1 MKKRKSSLSMSKVL
15 VISTGKNHSLEL
27 NHSQNEFKMLLHEID
42 LEVVEFF
49 SQNIETIDKGT
60 YIGVG
65 KLQEVAA
72 YYHQYNE
79 ENPDDPISLIACNF
93 ELSGLQKKNISRITC
108 AEIIDRTFVILDI
121 FEKNAKTREA
131 KLQVSIARLQY
142 LKNHLIDEH
151 ASYSQVT
158 SGSGHNKGKGEKQI
172 ELSRRQ
178 INNAINQ
185 KKKELESIKLSRRNS
200 RTARLNNPIPKICIV
215 GYTNAGKST
224 LMNRLVSLGKE
235 DKTVLEKN
243 ALFATLETATRGIS
257 VFGYPSFFLTDTVGF
272 ISNLPVYLIDAFRS
286 TLEEIKEADLLVQ
299 VVDISDPFKE
309 EEIETTKSIIKDLE
323 ADNVPMINIYNKYD
337 LLAGSTNFLP
347 KEDELIVSLLNED
360 DVIDALKFIVSNVTK
375 NWEKRTISLPYSVDF
390 VTFSKENYVISKIE
404 KEDCYVCEV
413 FLNPAFK
420 YKYLID

>member
-1 MKKRKSSLSMSKVL
+1 MSKVL
-15 VISTGKNHSLEL
+15 VISTGKNHSIEL

-49 SQNIETIDKGT
+49 SQNIETIDKAT
-60 YIGVG
+60 YVGVG
-65 KLQEVAA
+65 KLNELAS

-79 ENPDDPISLIACNF
+79 ENPDDPLVLIACNF
-93 ELSGLQKKNISRITC
+93 ELSGLQKKNIARITG

-185 KKKELESIKLSRRNS
+185 KKKELESIKLARRNS
-200 RTARLNNPIPKICIV
+200 RVSRLNNPIPKICIV

-224 LMNRLVSLGKE
+224 LMNRLVSLSKE

-257 VFGYPSFFLTDTVGF
+257 IFGYPSFFLTDTVGF

-299 VVDISDPFKE
+299 VVDVSDPFKE
-309 EEIETTKSIIKDLE
+309 EEIATTKSIIKDLG
-323 ADNVPMINIYNKYD
+323 ADSIPMINLYNKYD
-337 LLAGSTNFLP
+337 LLAGNANFLP
-347 KEDELIVSLLNED
+347 KEDELIVTLLNDED
-360 DVIDALKFIVSNVTK
+360 VLEALRFIVSNVTK

>member
-1 MKKRKSSLSMSKVL
+1 MDKVI
-15 VISTGKNHSLEL
+15 VISIGKSNSLEL
-27 NHSQNEFKMLLHEID
+27 NHAQSEFAMLLKEINC
-42 LEVVEFF
+42 EVISYF
-49 SQNIETIDKGT
+49 SQNLENIDKGT
-60 YIGVG
+60 FLGVG
-65 KLQEVAA
+65 KLYEVASF
-72 YYHQYNE
+72 YKSYNE
-79 ENPDDPISLIACNF
+79 EHPDDQIAFIACNF
-93 ELSGLQKKNISRITC
+93 ELSGLQKKNISEITG

-121 FEKNAKTREA
+121 FEKNAKTKEA
-131 KLQVSIARLQY
+131 KLQVAIARLQY
-142 LKNHLIDEH
+142 LKNHLINEK

-185 KKKELESIKLSRRNS
+185 KKKELESIKLSRRNM
-200 RTARLNNPIPKICIV
+200 RAARINNPIPHICIV

-224 LMNRLVSLGKE
+224 LMNRLVSLSKE

-243 ALFATLETATRGIS
+243 ALFATLETATRSIS

-272 ISNLPVYLIDAFRS
+272 ISHLPIYLVDAFRS

-309 EEIETTKSIIKDLE
+309 EEIATTKQIVKDLE
-323 ADNVPMINIYNKYD
+323 ADNIPMINIYNKYD
-337 LLAGSTNFLP
+337 LLGGPANFLP
-347 KEDELIVSLLNED
+347 EENELMVSLLDEED
-360 DVIDALKFIVSNVTK
+360 VLETLKFIVSNVTK
-375 NWEKRTISLPYSVDF
+375 SWERRIITLPYSIDYA
-390 VTFSKENYVISKIE
+390 TFSKENYVLSKIE
-404 KEDCYVCEV
+404 KEDGYTCDV

>member
-1 MKKRKSSLSMSKVL
+1 MDKVL

-27 NHSQNEFKMLLHEID
+27 NHAQNEFKMLLNEIN
-42 LEVVEFF
+42 LEVVEYF
-49 SQNIETIDKGT
+49 SQNIETIDKAT

-72 YYHQYNE
+72 YYQQYNE
-79 ENPDDPISLIACNF
+79 ENPEDPITLIACNF

-142 LKNHLIDEH
+142 LKNHLIDEK

-185 KKKELESIKLSRRNS
+185 RKKELETIKLSRRNS
-200 RTARLNNPIPKICIV
+200 RVSRLNNPIPKICIV

-224 LMNRLVSLGKE
+224 LMNRLVSLSKE

-272 ISNLPVYLIDAFRS
+272 ISHLPIYLIDAFRS

-309 EEIETTKSIIKDLE
+309 EEIATTKSIIKDLE
-323 ADNVPMINIYNKYD
+323 ADNIPMINIYNKYD
-337 LLAGSTNFLP
+337 LLGGSANFIP
-347 KEDELIVSLLNED
+347 KEDELMVSLLNEE
-360 DVIDALKFIVSNVTK
+360 DVIEALRFIVSNVTK
-375 NWEKRTISLPYSVDF
+375 NWEKRTISLPYSIDF

>member
-1 MKKRKSSLSMSKVL
+1 MKKVL
-15 VISTGKNHSLEL
+15 VISVGKKHSLEL
-27 NHSQNEFKMLLHEID
+27 NHSQNEFKLLLHEIE

-49 SQNIETIDKGT
+49 SQSIDSIDKAT
-60 YIGVG
+60 YVGIG
-65 KLQEVAA
+65 KINEVAA
-72 YYHQYNE
+72 FYRQYNE
-79 ENPDDPISLIACNF
+79 DNPDDPILLIACNF
-93 ELSGLQKKNISRITC
+93 ELSGLQKKNISQYTG

-142 LKNHLIDEH
+142 LKNHLVNER

-200 RTARLNNPIPKICIV
+200 RTSRLNNPIPKICIV

-224 LMNRLVSLGKE
+224 LMNRLVSLSKE
-235 DKTVLEKN
+235 DKTVLEKD
-243 ALFATLETATRGIS
+243 ALFATLETATRAIS
-257 VFGYPSFFLTDTVGF
+257 IYGYPSFFLTDTVGF
-272 ISNLPVYLIDAFRS
+272 ISHLPIYLVDAFRS

-299 VVDISDPFKE
+299 VIDISDPFKE
-309 EEIETTKSIIKDLE
+309 EEITTTKGIIKDLG
-323 ADNVPMINIYNKYD
+323 ADNVPMVNIYNKYD
-337 LLAGSTNFLP
+337 LLAGGTNFIP
-347 KEDELIVSLLNED
+347 QEDELIVSLLNKD
-360 DVIDALKFIVSNVTK
+360 DVIDALRFIVSNVTK
-375 NWEKRTISLPYSVDF
+375 KWEKRIISLPYSVDYA
-390 VTFSKENYVISKIE
+390 TFSKENYVISKIE

>member
-1 MKKRKSSLSMSKVL
+1 MDKVL

-27 NHSQNEFKMLLHEID
+27 NHAQNEFKMLLHEIN
-42 LEVVEFF
+42 LEVVEYF
-49 SQNIETIDKGT
+49 SQNIDTIDKAT

-65 KLQEVAA
+65 KLQEVAT
-72 YYHQYNE
+72 YYQQYNE
-79 ENPDDPISLIACNF
+79 ENPEDPITLIACNF

-108 AEIIDRTFVILDI
+108 AEIIDITFVILDI

-142 LKNHLIDEH
+142 LKNHLIDEK

-185 KKKELESIKLSRRNS
+185 RKKELETIKLSRRNS
-200 RTARLNNPIPKICIV
+200 RVSRLNNPIPKICIV

-224 LMNRLVSLGKE
+224 LMNRLVSLSKE

-272 ISNLPVYLIDAFRS
+272 ISHLPIYLIDAFRS

-309 EEIETTKSIIKDLE
+309 EEIATTKSIIKDLE
-323 ADNVPMINIYNKYD
+323 ADNIPMINIYNKYD
-337 LLAGSTNFLP
+337 LLGGSANFIP
-347 KEDELIVSLLNED
+347 KEDELMVSLLNEE
-360 DVIDALKFIVSNVTK
+360 DVIESLKFIVSNVTK
-375 NWEKRTISLPYSVDF
+375 NWEKRTISLPYSIDF

-404 KEDCYVCEV
+404 KEDCYVCDV

>member
-1 MKKRKSSLSMSKVL
+1 MDKVL

-27 NHSQNEFKMLLHEID
+27 NHAQNEFKMLLHEIN
-42 LEVVEFF
+42 LEVVEYF
-49 SQNIETIDKGT
+49 SQNIETIDKAT

-72 YYHQYNE
+72 YYQQYNE
-79 ENPDDPISLIACNF
+79 ENPEDPITLIACNF

-142 LKNHLIDEH
+142 LKNHLIDEK

-185 KKKELESIKLSRRNS
+185 RKKELETIKLSRRNS
-200 RTARLNNPIPKICIV
+200 RVSRLNNPIPKICIV

-224 LMNRLVSLGKE
+224 LMNRLVSLSKE

-272 ISNLPVYLIDAFRS
+272 ISHLPIYLIDAFRS
-286 TLEEIKEADLLVQ
+286 TLEEINEADLLVQ

-309 EEIETTKSIIKDLE
+309 EEIATTKSIIKDLE
-323 ADNVPMINIYNKYD
+323 ADNIPMINIYNKYD
-337 LLAGSTNFLP
+337 LLGGSANFIP
-347 KEDELIVSLLNED
+347 KEDELMVSLLNEE
-360 DVIDALKFIVSNVTK
+360 DVVEALRFIVSNVTK
-375 NWEKRTISLPYSVDF
+375 NWEKRTISLPYSIDF

>member
-1 MKKRKSSLSMSKVL
+1 MDKVL

-27 NHSQNEFKMLLHEID
+27 NHAQNEFKMLLNEIN
-42 LEVVEFF
+42 LEVVEYF
-49 SQNIETIDKGT
+49 SQNIDTIDKAT

-72 YYHQYNE
+72 YYQQYNE
-79 ENPDDPISLIACNF
+79 ENPEDQITLIACNF

-108 AEIIDRTFVILDI
+108 AGIIDRTFVILDI

-142 LKNHLIDEH
+142 LKNHLIDEK

-185 KKKELESIKLSRRNS
+185 RKKELETIKLSRRNS
-200 RTARLNNPIPKICIV
+200 RVSRLNNPIPKICIV

-224 LMNRLVSLGKE
+224 LMNRLVSLSKE

-243 ALFATLETATRGIS
+243 ALFATLETVTRGIS

-272 ISNLPVYLIDAFRS
+272 ISHLPIYLIDAFRS

-309 EEIETTKSIIKDLE
+309 EEIATTKSIIKDLE
-323 ADNVPMINIYNKYD
+323 ADNIPMINIYNKYD
-337 LLAGSTNFLP
+337 LLGGSANFIP
-347 KEDELIVSLLNED
+347 KEDELMVSLLNEE
-360 DVIDALKFIVSNVTK
+360 DVVEALRFIVSNVTK
-375 NWEKRTISLPYSVDF
+375 NWEKRTISLPYSIDF

>member
-309 EEIETTKSIIKDLE
+309 EEIETTKSIIRDLE
-323 ADNVPMINIYNKYD
+323 ADNIPMINFYNKYD

-347 KEDELIVSLLNED
+347 KENELIVSLLNED

>member
-1 MKKRKSSLSMSKVL
+1 MDKVL

-27 NHSQNEFKMLLHEID
+27 NHAQNEFKMLLNEIN
-42 LEVVEFF
+42 LEVVEYF
-49 SQNIETIDKGT
+49 SQNIETIDKAT

-72 YYHQYNE
+72 YYQQYNE
-79 ENPDDPISLIACNF
+79 ENPEDPITLIACNF

-142 LKNHLIDEH
+142 LKNHLIDEK

-185 KKKELESIKLSRRNS
+185 RKKELETIKLSRRNS
-200 RTARLNNPIPKICIV
+200 RVSRLNNPIPKICIV

-224 LMNRLVSLGKE
+224 LMNRLVSLSKE

-272 ISNLPVYLIDAFRS
+272 ISHLPIYLIDAFRS

-309 EEIETTKSIIKDLE
+309 EEIATTKSIIKDLE
-323 ADNVPMINIYNKYD
+323 ADNIPMINIYNKYD
-337 LLAGSTNFLP
+337 LLGGSANFIP
-347 KEDELIVSLLNED
+347 KEDELMVSLLNEE
-360 DVIDALKFIVSNVTK
+360 DVVEALRFIVSNVTK
-375 NWEKRTISLPYSVDF
+375 NWEKRTISLPYSIDF